1 MAQGAMNSKVAELPI
16 VHLARPIEAGT
27 WLVIGG
33 AVVGVAVA
41 LLVRWLG
48 GSWTFGLLARAAVPG
63 LTLLSWRAQVCSDA
77 YAAAVVGVG
86 AWRHVVDVRAGGD
99 LAQRARDRGTPLTP
113 IRRWLGWRKL
123 RSGGWATA
131 DGVAVG
137 FTRKGELVRIPVAGS
152 RAVMTLLLGATGSG
166 KTILQV
172 LLALAAI
179 KRGMAVM
186 YIDPKGDDFV
196 REQLRDAAACERRR
210 LRAWDPQGTTIY
222 NPYDRGSDTEI
233 ADKLLAAEVFTEP
246 HYQRLAQR
254 FIGHVLR
261 ALRLEGVTVT
271 LATVVEHLNS
281 GRLSSLTRK
290 MSPADAR
297 PLLAYLE
304 TLTPQRE
311 RDLAGARDRLAIL
324 AESDVGHLLDPA
336 AGEDVIDLR
345 ESLDR
350 GDVVLF
356 RLEADRRPLAAAM
369 LGSAIVQDLVAVCDE
384 RQHGEQRPA
393 LIVIDEH
400 SACGTPQTP
409 RLFSRGRGAGM
420 SQLVGTQ
427 EVADLGSAETDVS
440 GASGGMLP
448 QIAGNIEVLL
458 CGRQNMPA
466 SAELVAAIAG
476 TRGAWITTQQTLA
489 PAAGLLTGLAR
500 DREDASTASIRTRS
514 RASMWP
520 SSRRSNRAAAAPSWC
535 ACSIRTSC
543 AGGVSNADRARPEDS
558 RNGSGARARSV
569 PST

>member
-254 FIGHVLR
+254 YIGHVIR

-304 TLTPQRE
+304 TLTPQQE

-369 LGSAIVQDLVAVCDE
+369 LGSAIVQDLVAICDE